1 VSTSSE
7 ISPLRQSVKTLR
19 DTVKK
24 VGKNRGKNSGRETKR
39 ESRRKR
45 ERGSERERGMQ
56 GEQFGYAGRERKSEG
71 GLIGYAE

>member
-1 VSTSSE
+1 
-7 ISPLRQSVKTLR
+7 
-19 DTVKK
+19 VKK